1 MLPLER
7 RQNIIKKISIKKSVR
22 VVELSREFGVTEE
35 TIRRDLEKL
44 EKEGALTR
52 TYGGAVVITKT
63 DNELPLSARL
73 RENIEGKKLI
83 SEIVAGLIQ
92 DGDVVML
99 GSGSTSLKIAREI
112 NRKKNIKV
120 ITNSVGVLN
129 EIIQN
134 DDIKV
139 ICTGG
144 VLSRD
149 NLSFGGSTA
158 IKNINSYY
166 ADKVVLSC
174 RGISIP
180 KGIMESN
187 ETEVGIKRTM
197 IKSGNIIILAIDHTK
212 FDTHAIVTLFG
223 FLDIDIVVTD
233 IKPSKEWIS
242 FFKSNNIECIYKI

>member
-7 RQNIIKKISIKKSVR
+7 RQSIIKQISINKSVK
-22 VVELSREFGVTEE
+22 VVELSKEFGVTEE

-44 EKEGALTR
+44 EKEGVLVR
-52 TYGGAVVITKT
+52 TYGGAVETTKT
-63 DNELPLSARL
+63 DEQLPLSARL

-83 SEIVAGLIQ
+83 SDIVAGLVQ
-92 DGDVVML
+92 DGDVVMI
-99 GSGSTSLKIAREI
+99 GAGSTSLKIARQI
-112 NRKKNIKV
+112 NKKKNIKV
-120 ITNSVGVLN
+120 ITNSVGVLT

-134 DDIKV
+134 DNIKV

-149 NLSFGGSTA
+149 SLSFVGATA
-158 IKNINSYY
+158 MKNINSYY
-166 ADKVVLSC
+166 ADKVILSC

-197 IKSGNIIILAIDHTK
+197 IKSGKIIILAVDHTK
-212 FDTHAIVTLFG
+212 FNTHAIVTLFG
-223 FLDIDIVVTD
+223 FLEIDIVVTD
-233 IKPSKEWIS
+233 VKPSKEWIR
-242 FFKSNNIECIYKI
+242 FFESNNIKCIYKI